1 MATHSSI
8 LAWRIPMD
16 GEPWWVT
23 VHGVAKSQ
31 TRLRVAQQQSY
42 SLYVIYFFIFSI
54 TLTYFPFLRC
64 EEVQINYLISRH
76 TLFS

>member
-1 MATHSSI
+1 MAAHSSI

-16 GEPWWVT
+16 REPWSVT
-23 VHGVAKSQ
+23 VHGVAKSR
-31 TRLRVAQQQSY
+31 TRLRLTQQQNN

-64 EEVQINYLISRH
+64 EEVQINYLISRY

>member
-1 MATHSSI
+1 
-8 LAWRIPMD
+8 MD